1 MVVANHE
8 KILGTDE
15 KAQNKTKQKNDNNV
29 LIVRTKRQIFNFV
42 LNVYYLQCHK
52 SYTIRVQLP
61 FCLKIS
67 TSTTI

>member
-42 LNVYYLQCHK
+42 TFNVIK
-52 SYTIRVQLP
+52 VIP
-61 FCLKIS
+61 FEFNYPFV
-67 TSTTI
+67 